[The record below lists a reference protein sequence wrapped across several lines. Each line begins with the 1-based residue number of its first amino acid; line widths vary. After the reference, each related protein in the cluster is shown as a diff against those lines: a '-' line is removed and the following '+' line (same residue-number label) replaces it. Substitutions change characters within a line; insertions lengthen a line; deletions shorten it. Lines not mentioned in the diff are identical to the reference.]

1 MSSSAVSVAQAQS
14 TPVKQLATP
23 SSAVQD
29 SPGNWKHPRLA
40 EITRRRN
47 LSTFSEKHIRQI
59 VYNSVALF
67 GILLLREMIPY
78 LVPWLWFF
86 PQLRHYTNWI
96 YWIYAALIVVSLIN
110 IAFALLPLVRTQ
122 DDLSDIPLTPAQRKL
137 LGLPPSSKPATPN
150 SVYSTPPKYSRTPS
164 MAGSPASIKSYT
176 SSALSNL
183 ASPGSGQYSS
193 PRLGTSPSKLN
204 PSPYSP
210 STVSPLLHKA
220 VGGGINGGRTV
231 SFGSPGS
238 LGASTT
244 SSLFGASTSSSVF
257 GDGPPTPTPATGKRS
272 SVSLNNKWLYEK
284 GRRSSGSG
292 WLHQNF
298 P

>member
-1 MSSSAVSVAQAQS
+1 MSSSAMSVAQAQS
-14 TPVKQLATP
+14 TPVRQIAAP
-23 SSAVQD
+23 SSSVQD
-29 SPGNWKHPRLA
+29 SPGNWKHPRLT

-47 LSTFSEKHIRQI
+47 LSTFGEKNIRQI
-59 VYNSVALF
+59 VYNAMALF
-67 GILLLREMIPY
+67 AIGLLRQMFPY
-78 LVPWLWFF
+78 FVRWFF
-86 PQLRHYTNWI
+86 PELKHYTNWI
-96 YWIYAALIVVSLIN
+96 YAALTVLPLIN
-110 IAFALLPLVRTQ
+110 IGLALLPLLRTQ

-137 LGLPPSSKPATPN
+137 LGLPPSSKPATPD

-176 SSALSNL
+176 SSPLSNL
-183 ASPGSGQYSS
+183 ASPVSAQYSS
-193 PRLGTSPSKLN
+193 PRPGTSPSKLH

-210 STVSPLLHKA
+210 SAVSPLLQKA
-220 VGGGINGGRTV
+220 VGGGLNGGRNA
-231 SFGSPGS
+231 SFGSPSS
-238 LGASTT
+238 LGASTA
-244 SSLFGASTSSSVF
+244 SSLFGASTASSMF

-298 P
+298 S